1 MAYRFLLEVPGTLA
15 PDANVAV
22 DLAGDAQ
29 VILVRDSH
37 GLGFDDP
44 YADLTIAAHSLRVLD
59 TLYDWFDELGASR
72 PDIRIVLHSGERLTL
87 ESHERGD
94 MVAAIRR
101 DQPWVDR
108 SIPKI
113 GDHEADEFDPI
124 ASSDTG
130 LAENE
135 DMASTID
142 AMGDSAPGIL
152 SAMSPVSSTAIATER
167 STESAIRIRD
177 LNHIA
182 VQVPNLAKAEQFYAE
197 FLGMRVVGRSRR
209 GADSRYERLPEAET
223 ERNDGRIERDAAVT
237 FLRNGPL
244 TLALLWVGG
253 GARLERGV
261 VDHLSV
267 AVDAATFATLKGEA
281 LMRPLTIIH
290 GSDASITI
298 LDPFGVTWEVTVR
311 GSVMQ

>member
-1 MAYRFLLEVPGTLA
+1 MAYRFLLEVPATLA
-15 PDANVAV
+15 PQANVAV

-37 GLGFDDP
+37 GLGFEDP

-59 TLYDWFDELGASR
+59 TLYEWFDGLGASR

-87 ESHERGD
+87 ESHDRGD

-124 ASSDTG
+124 AGSDSG
-130 LAENE
+130 RADDADLAT
-135 DMASTID
+135 TID
-142 AMGDSAPGIL
+142 SAGGNEPGIT
-152 SAMSPVSSTAIATER
+152 SAAVHGGTGTAIDVATD
-167 STESAIRIRD
+167 AGVRIRE

-182 VQVPNLAKAEQFYAE
+182 VQVAHLAKAEQFYTS
-197 FLGMRVVGRSRR
+197 FFGMQLLGRSRR
-209 GADSRYERLPEAET
+209 EANGRYEHLPET
-223 ERNDGRIERDAAVT
+223 VHHGSDNRHDVDADISI
-237 FLRNGPL
+237 LRNGPL
-244 TLALLWVGG
+244 TLALHRVGG
-253 GARLERGV
+253 GARLERGI

-267 AVDAATFATLKGEA
+267 AVDAKTFASLKGEA
-281 LMRPLTIIH
+281 LIRPLTIVR
-290 GSDASITI
+290 GGDASVTFR
-298 LDPFGVTWEVTVR
+298 DPFGVTWEVTVR
-311 GSVMQ
+311 GSVRN